1 MTKPHP
7 AIARAETFCAQ
18 LGLRI
23 PVLLAPM
30 AGACPPA
37 LSIAVA
43 AAGGLGACGAV
54 AMQPA
59 AIRAWA
65 GEFRAGSRDGS
76 FQMNL
81 WIPEAAPARDAAVEE
96 AMRAFLV
103 RFGPAVAADAGDY
116 SRPDF
121 AAQCAAL
128 VEAGPAAI
136 SSIMGLYPAPF
147 VDRMKSSGIR
157 WIATVTTVTEARIA
171 VAAGADAVV
180 SQGMEAGGHR
190 GAFDSSRAE
199 RELIGLCA
207 LLPAVVDA
215 VKVPV
220 IAAGGIG
227 DPRAV
232 AAALILGA
240 SAVQAG
246 TAFLRCPEAGV
257 PSAWADAIGASLPE
271 QTLISRAFSGR
282 PGRSIATAYVRAAT
296 APGAPAPAA
305 YPVQSGLTAAMRTHA
320 VKANVLDGLSAWAG
334 QAAAQARAVPA
345 AQVAREL
352 WDGARALLQPG

>member
-30 AGACPPA
+30 AGACPPS

-103 RFGPAVAADAGDY
+103 RFGPA
-116 SRPDF
+116 
-121 AAQCAAL
+121 
-128 VEAGPAAI
+128 
-136 SSIMGLYPAPF
+136 
-147 VDRMKSSGIR
+147 
-157 WIATVTTVTEARIA
+157 
-171 VAAGADAVV
+171 GA
-180 SQGMEAGGHR
+180 E
-190 GAFDSSRAE
+190 
-199 RELIGLCA
+199 
-207 LLPAVVDA
+207 
-215 VKVPV
+215 
-220 IAAGGIG
+220 
-227 DPRAV
+227 
-232 AAALILGA
+232 
-240 SAVQAG
+240 
-246 TAFLRCPEAGV
+246 
-257 PSAWADAIGASLPE
+257 
-271 QTLISRAFSGR
+271 
-282 PGRSIATAYVRAAT
+282 
-296 APGAPAPAA
+296 
-305 YPVQSGLTAAMRTHA
+305 
-320 VKANVLDGLSAWAG
+320 
-334 QAAAQARAVPA
+334 
-345 AQVAREL
+345 
-352 WDGARALLQPG
+352 